1 MVAPVEERAGVVHP
15 PSLKAERDWPPRMDP
30 PNVLWF
36 FGAITTAVAVNL
48 LISDI
53 PDSHNGIWTFLVGLG
68 FVLGF
73 ALASWYLLQLSWWT
87 PGGLAAAL
95 AVASFPGV
103 AIGFL
108 RLIDVWPDDGLSQP
122 SNDFSAY
129 PFVVALATAAVGLL
143 AFMVT
148 RFAFIFAVVVTAIL
162 TAAQLLVPAFESSPN
177 GDDRAT
183 MAIIVGAA
191 LVVLGVF
198 LDAFGRRR
206 DAFWF
211 HALGFF
217 AIAAAI
223 VYWAS
228 LSSGDHER
236 GWIPMLIAG
245 VIVTLVAGPT
255 RRATWAVYG
264 VLGYYAAIVRYMVN
278 GLNQNRWP
286 FAFFLLILALSIFL
300 MGILLRRYGRMWAD
314 RFVHRPPPGLEP
326 PT

>member
-1 MVAPVEERAGVVHP
+1 VEERAGVVHP
-15 PSLKAERDWPPRMDP
+15 PGPNRGERDWPRMDP

-36 FGAITTAVAVNL
+36 FGAITIAFAVNL

-53 PDSHNGIWTFLVGLG
+53 PASHNGIWTFLAGLG
-68 FVLGF
+68 FMLGF
-73 ALASWYLLQLSWWT
+73 ATASWFLLRLWWWT

-108 RLIDVWPDDGLSQP
+108 RLIDVWPDDDLFQP
-122 SNDFSAY
+122 LDDFSAY
-129 PFVVALATAAVGLL
+129 PFAVALASAAVGLL

-162 TAAQLLVPAFESSPN
+162 IAAQLLVPAFESPPS

-183 MAIIVGAA
+183 MAIVVGAA
-191 LVVLGVF
+191 VVVVGVF

-217 AIAAAI
+217 AIAAAL
-223 VYWAS
+223 VHWATA
-228 LSSGDHER
+228 SSGDHDR
-236 GWIPMLIAG
+236 GWVPMLIAG
-245 VIVTLVAGPT
+245 VVVLLVAGPT

-264 VLGYYAAIVRYMVN
+264 VLGFYAPLVRYMVN

-286 FAFFLLILALSIFL
+286 FALFLLILALSIFL
-300 MGILLRRYGRMWAD
+300 MGILVHRYGQIWTD
-314 RFVHRPPPGLEP
+314 RFVRRPPPGVEP
-326 PT
+326 PAP

>member
-1 MVAPVEERAGVVHP
+1 VTGRPERAH
-15 PSLKAERDWPPRMDP
+15 SENASNQRDWPRLDP

-36 FGAITTAVAVNL
+36 FGAITIAVAVNL
-48 LISDI
+48 LIVDI
-53 PDSHNGIWTFLVGLG
+53 PDSYNGIWTFLVGLG
-68 FVLGF
+68 FMLGF
-73 ALASWYLLQLSWWT
+73 ALASWFLLQRWWWT
-87 PGGLAAAL
+87 PAGLAAAL

-108 RLIDVWPDDGLSQP
+108 RLIDVWPDETFFQP
-122 SNDFSAY
+122 LDDFSAY
-129 PFVVALATAAVGLL
+129 PFVVGLATAAVGLL

-148 RFAFIFAVVVTAIL
+148 RFAFIFAIVVTAIL
-162 TAAQLLVPAFESSPN
+162 IAAQLLVPAFESSPSA
-177 GDDRAT
+177 DDRAT
-183 MAIIVGAA
+183 MAIVVGAA
-191 LVVLGVF
+191 LVVVGVF
-198 LDAFGRRR
+198 VDVFDRRR

-228 LSSGDHER
+228 LSSGDHDR

-245 VIVTLVAGPT
+245 VIVMLVAGPT

-264 VLGYYAAIVRYMVN
+264 VLGYYAALVRYMAN
-278 GLNQNRWP
+278 GLNENRWP

-300 MGILLRRYGRMWAD
+300 TGMLLHRYGRMWAD
-314 RFVHRPPPGLEP
+314 RFVRRPPPGLEP
-326 PT
+326 PAPEP